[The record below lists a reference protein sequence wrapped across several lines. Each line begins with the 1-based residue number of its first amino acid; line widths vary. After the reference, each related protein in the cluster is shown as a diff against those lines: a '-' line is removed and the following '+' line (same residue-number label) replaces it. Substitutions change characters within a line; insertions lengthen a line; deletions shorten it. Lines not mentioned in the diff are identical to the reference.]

1 MKKLT
6 FASLFIMLCM
16 VMCGCNTTPDAKAG
30 EKVFIDKE
38 ELDGSYA
45 ELSFEL
51 AEDFYSSDK
60 SYSGVCRFGIYDSE
74 NHLIASCPFNA
85 AALATNFHSVIF
97 IQENNEENLNT
108 GVTFVK
114 DSVLSYV
121 KTEAENKTHYI
132 LYAVY
137 RVDDKNYV
145 SFYCYHENELR
156 PIGNTD
162 IEISDGF
169 AYKENLTFYDS
180 ELKKAI
186 VVDIDTHS
194 LEVE

>member
-16 VMCGCNTTPDAKAG
+16 VMCGCNTTPDVKAG

-38 ELDGSYA
+38 EFDGSYA

-51 AEDFYSSDK
+51 AEDFYSSDE

-74 NHLIASCPFNA
+74 NQLIASCPFNSG
-85 AALATNFHSVIF
+85 ALAGNFHSIIF

-114 DSVLSYV
+114 DSVLSCV
-121 KTEAENKTHYI
+121 KTEVENKTHYV

-137 RVDDKNYV
+137 QIKGKDYV

-169 AYKENLTFYDS
+169 AHKEGQTFYDS
-180 ELKKAI
+180 KLNKTF
-186 VVDIDTHS
+186 VVDIATHS